1 MLGPNICWRPSNIC
15 WSPSTYVGILIIES
29 NAEQKNPIYTAAHK
43 FSELGLKSSLISIA
57 LATMAQLRAAGN
69 SSASSVQGA
78 MFGGRGRFSGSHA
91 RIVSMSAHNTTKG
104 AARIVVTNDPERAG
118 PARDAWAMLDGLAS
132 PAPPAAA
139 PEHPFV
145 RAGLHEVADIEREHG
160 YAAHAEK
167 FGAHAKKQSL
177 LCFATEFDQVRSVLA
192 LQPARTKRGNATAY
206 PTLEPSRP
214 VNVAHSYRMVCLAH
228 DYMLEQATRTMLW
241 SKGPD
246 KVWALLQAQSNAQ
259 SAWLRTMLM
268 HGVITPEELMDQSNA
283 GLLHTYQK
291 TVTAKNVTRA
301 IKAVE
306 LWFTDR
312 ASGCHGMLSRMCTAL
327 HTNNLLLHELH
338 GEDKA
343 VPLPGESTCVQQ
355 CGSAA
360 VRQCGNEHTLPHFHT
375 FTLPHFFTFTVL
387 AVWQYGS
394 VEMSTHFHTST
405 LLHFHSSG
413 SMAVWQCGNEHTL
426 PHFHTSS
433 LSQFWQ
439 CGSMA
444 VWK

>member
-1 MLGPNICWRPSNIC
+1 M
-15 WSPSTYVGILIIES
+15 V
-29 NAEQKNPIYTAAHK
+29 A
-43 FSELGLKSSLISIA
+43 
-57 LATMAQLRAAGN
+57 
-69 SSASSVQGA
+69 
-78 MFGGRGRFSGSHA
+78 
-91 RIVSMSAHNTTKG
+91 
-104 AARIVVTNDPERAG
+104 TNDPEPVE
-118 PARDAWAMLDGLAS
+118 PADNIWAMLDGLAS

-145 RAGLHEVADIEREHG
+145 RARLHEVHDIERG

-192 LQPARTKRGNATAY
+192 LQPARTKGGNATAY

-327 HTNNLLLHELH
+327 HTNNLLLHDLH

-355 CGSAA
+355 C
-360 VRQCGNEHTLPHFHT
+360 
-375 FTLPHFFTFTVL
+375 
-387 AVWQYGS
+387 
-394 VEMSTHFHTST
+394 
-405 LLHFHSSG
+405 G